1 MSVIDLGIIV
11 LCTLGASLVMIFGE
25 KSALHTFSS
34 SVISAIYI
42 YRCFNTRLLNFITKY
57 CISYIII
64 LTSGHVVPYYTIPI
78 VFLLKYTIP
87 TVRAC
92 TTVISVLVHSMSVDV
107 EERGW
112 EE

>member
-1 MSVIDLGIIV
+1 MWCRTIL
-11 LCTLGASLVMIFGE
+11 F
-25 KSALHTFSS
+25 
-34 SVISAIYI
+34 
-42 YRCFNTRLLNFITKY
+42 LLF
-57 CISYIII
+57 
-64 LTSGHVVPYYTIPI
+64 
-78 VFLLKYTIP
+78 FLLKYAIP